1 MRRKFLKIILPY
13 QRPQVIELRW
23 LPNNTIRTSIADRYD
38 RVEWLNGEQVGFG
51 ILVFYSMRAPRI
63 IRFTMRDDFSE
74 AIYRN
79 FEGQSLEVEIFAV

>member
-1 MRRKFLKIILPY
+1 
-13 QRPQVIELRW
+13 
-23 LPNNTIRTSIADRYD
+23 
-38 RVEWLNGEQVGFG
+38 
-51 ILVFYSMRAPRI
+51 MRAPRI